1 MATFTGLSINQ
12 LGTAY
17 RLVAFTDPLTT
28 TYTTPVT
35 VYVAPTI
42 VISKIIY
49 AGKGRNRHIVG
60 LEIQFS
66 KPITSDA
73 VQDVANYK
81 VTQTFR
87 FRGKSIAK
95 AVRLM
100 TAVYNASTHSVTLTI
115 SGKAAF
121 ARGGQIVINGSSRG
135 GITNT
140 LGSPLDGTGE
150 GVFGVDATLVISPKG
165 RKITLMS

>member
-1 MATFTGLSINQ
+1 MSVNYLSGLVDTGYNGPVTVALVNPGTATLGGTLTVTAKNGVATFTGLSINQ

-35 VYVAPTI
+35 VDVAPTI

-73 VQDVANYK
+73 GR
-81 VTQTFR
+81 T
-87 FRGKSIAK
+87 
-95 AVRLM
+95 
-100 TAVYNASTHSVTLTI
+100 
-115 SGKAAF
+115 
-121 ARGGQIVINGSSRG
+121 
-135 GITNT
+135 
-140 LGSPLDGTGE
+140 SPT
-150 GVFGVDATLVISPKG
+150 T
-165 RKITLMS
+165 R